1 MSISIYNTLT
11 RSVQEFK
18 PITDG
23 EVRMYC
29 CGPTVYDYFHIGN
42 ARSFVMSDVVRRY
55 FEYRG
60 YRVTYVMNITD
71 IDDKIINRGNEEGVP
86 AARIAAR
93 FADAFLEDAARF
105 GIRPADVHPRA
116 TETMEEIIAHIQG
129 LIDNGAAY
137 VVDGDVYFR
146 VKAFDAYGKLSRKNV
161 EDLEVGARVEA
172 DTRKESPVDFALW
185 KNAKPGEPTWDAP
198 WGKGRPGWHIE
209 CSAMAMKYLGTTFDI
224 HAGGNDLIFPHHEN
238 EIAQSEALTHQPFA
252 AYWMHFGFLNIDNEK
267 MSKSL
272 GNFFTAREI
281 LDKYPAEVI
290 RFYYLQTHYRGPLNF
305 THEGLEAAKT
315 GLQRLQ
321 GLFDALSDARDG
333 HGAVDIAR
341 HEQRFIAAMDDDI
354 NTSAAFGA
362 LFDMAREVNGVLHGE
377 AGLDPNA
384 RDAARAFLQRTAG
397 AVFGILR
404 SPADPRAAGTDD
416 RLFSGVMQ
424 LLVDLRAEARAQKQ
438 WALSDRIRDGLTA
451 LGIVLEDAKD
461 GTKWKLGE

>member
-11 RSVQEFK
+11 RSVQEFT
-18 PITDG
+18 PINDG

-60 YRVTYVMNITD
+60 YTVTYVMNITD
-71 IDDKIINRGNEEGVP
+71 IDDKIIKRGNEEGVP
-86 AARIAAR
+86 SANVAERYAA
-93 FADAFLEDAARF
+93 AFLEDTARF
-105 GIRPADVHPRA
+105 GIRPATLHPRA
-116 TETMEEIIAHIQG
+116 TETMDEIIAHIQG

-146 VKAFDAYGKLSRKNV
+146 VSSFGEYGKLSRKNV

-172 DTRKESPVDFALW
+172 DSRKESPVDFALW

-198 WGKGRPGWHIE
+198 WGTGRPGWHIE

-238 EIAQSEALTHQPFA
+238 EIAQSEALTHAPFA
-252 AYWMHFGFLNIDNEK
+252 RYWMHFGFLNIDNEK

-281 LDKYPAEVI
+281 LDKYSAEVI
-290 RFYYLQTHYRGPLNF
+290 RFYYLQTHYRSPLNF
-305 THEGLEAAKT
+305 THEGLDAAKA
-315 GLQRLQ
+315 GLQKLQ
-321 GLFDALSDARDG
+321 GLYEALPEASEGSA
-333 HGAVDIAR
+333 AVDIAGYER
-341 HEQRFIAAMDDDI
+341 RFTEAMDDDF
-354 NTSAAFGA
+354 NTSAAFGT
-362 LFDMAREVNGVLHGE
+362 LFDMARDVNGVMRSD
-377 AGLDPNA
+377 AGLA
-384 RDAARAFLQRTAG
+384 AGSRDAALAFLHRAASG
-397 AVFGILR
+397 VFGVLR
-404 SPADPRAAGTDD
+404 TEAAAAND
-416 RLFSGVMQ
+416 RLLGEVMQ
-424 LLVDLRAEARAQKQ
+424 LLIDIRAEARKEKL
-438 WALSDRIRDGLTA
+438 WAMSDRIRDGLKD
-451 LGIVLEDAKD
+451 LGIALEDGKD

>member
-1 MSISIYNTLT
+1 MSIAIYNTLA
-11 RSVQEFK
+11 RSVQEFT
-18 PITDG
+18 PINDG

-55 FEYRG
+55 FEFRG
-60 YRVTYVMNITD
+60 YKVTYVMNITD
-71 IDDKIINRGNEEGVP
+71 IDDKIIRRGNDEGVP
-86 AARIAAR
+86 SSQVADK
-93 FADAFLEDAARF
+93 FASAFLEDSARF
-105 GIRPADVHPRA
+105 GIRPADLHPRA
-116 TETMEEIIAHIQG
+116 TETMDEMIAHIQG
-129 LIDNGAAY
+129 LIDNGSAY

-146 VKAFDAYGKLSRKNV
+146 VGSYQEYGKLSRKNI

-209 CSAMAMKYLGTTFDI
+209 CSAMAMKYLGKTFDI

-252 AYWMHFGFLNIDNEK
+252 RYWMHFGFLNIDNEK

-305 THEGLEAAKT
+305 TQEGLEAAKT
-315 GLQRLQ
+315 GLQKLQ
-321 GLFDALSDARDG
+321 VLFDALADAPAG
-333 HGAVDIAR
+333 SGTVDVAA
-341 HEQRFIAAMDDDI
+341 HEQLFVAAMDDDF
-354 NTSAAFGA
+354 NTPAGFGA
-362 LFDMAREVNGVLHGE
+362 LFDLARDVNTVLHADG
-377 AGLDPNA
+377 GLDA
-384 RDAARAFLQRTAG
+384 ASRDAARDLLHRTAV
-397 AVFGILR
+397 AVFGVVR
-404 SPADPRAAGTDD
+404 MENA
-416 RLFSGVMQ
+416 SGGGDKLLGDVMQ
-424 LLVDLRAEARAQKQ
+424 LLIALRAEAREQKQ
-438 WALSDRIRDGLTA
+438 WALSDRIRDGLKE
-451 LGIVLEDAKD
+451 LGIVLEDSRD

>member
-1 MSISIYNTLT
+1 MSIAIYNTLT
-11 RSVQEFK
+11 RSVQEFT
-18 PITDG
+18 PLNEG

-55 FEYRG
+55 FEFRG
-60 YRVTYVMNITD
+60 YTVTYVMNITD
-71 IDDKIINRGNEEGVP
+71 IDDKIIRRGNDEGVP
-86 AARIAAR
+86 SSQVADR
-93 FADAFLEDAARF
+93 FAAAFLEDSARF
-105 GIRPADVHPRA
+105 GIRPASMHPRA
-116 TETMEEIIAHIQG
+116 TQTMDDMIAHIQG
-129 LIDNGAAY
+129 LIDNGSAY

-146 VKAFDAYGKLSRKNV
+146 VGSYQEYGKLSRKNI

-209 CSAMAMKYLGTTFDI
+209 CSAMAMKYLGRTFDI

-252 AYWMHFGFLNIDNEK
+252 KFWMHFGFLNIDNEK

-290 RFYYLQTHYRGPLNF
+290 RFYYLQTHYRSPLNF
-305 THEGLEAAKT
+305 THEGLDAAKT
-315 GLQRLQ
+315 GLQKLQ
-321 GLFDALSDARDG
+321 VLYDALGEAPAGSG
-333 HGAVDIAR
+333 TVDVAA
-341 HEQRFIAAMDDDI
+341 HEQRFVAAMDDDF
-354 NTSAAFGA
+354 NTPAGFGA
-362 LFDMAREVNGVLHGE
+362 LFDFARDVNTVLHAEG
-377 AGLDPNA
+377 GLDA
-384 RDAARAFLQRTAG
+384 TSRDAARDLLHRTTVE
-397 AVFGILR
+397 VFGVVR
-404 SPADPRAAGTDD
+404 TESAGGGDKLLDD
-416 RLFSGVMQ
+416 VMQ
-424 LLVDLRAEARAQKQ
+424 LVIALRTEARQEKQ
-438 WALSDRIRDGLTA
+438 WALSDRIRDGLKE
-451 LGIVLEDAKD
+451 LGIVLEDSRD